1 MSTESFESL
10 LDEELVRK
18 VWAGSFPAFE
28 ELVSRYEARVN
39 RYFLKCCQSEAD
51 AGDLTQ
57 ITFVTAFQ
65 SISQF
70 DIEHSFTAWL
80 FTIARH
86 KFIDHCRRQ
95 RLTTDEIPEMEDGCD
110 PYTSMDRMEQGRHV
124 WDWARSQLTQ
134 DQFQALW
141 LRYQE
146 DLSIQEI
153 AGALGRT
160 QISVKV
166 MLFRARQQLLRAI
179 GTNGNGLPEVIP
191 VLAVEKNKPTSLFR

>member
-1 MSTESFESL
+1 MSAEGFESL
-10 LDEELVRK
+10 LDEELVRQ

-28 ELVSRYEARVN
+28 KLVSRYEARVN

-57 ITFVTAFQ
+57 VTFVTAFQ

-70 DIEHSFTAWL
+70 NVKHSFAAWL

-110 PYTSMDRMEQGRHV
+110 PYTLMDRVEQGRHV
-124 WDWARSQLTQ
+124 WEWARSQLSQ

-146 DLSIQEI
+146 DLSIKEI
-153 AGALGRT
+153 AEALGRT

-166 MLFRARQQLLRAI
+166 MLFRSRQQLQRAL
-179 GTNGNGLPEVIP
+179 GTSSLCFPDVVP
-191 VLAVEKNKPTSLFR
+191 VLAVEKNKRTTLF